1 MNGTMRTIEARKEVL
16 VASGSIGSPKLLM
29 LSGIGNTAELH
40 ANGISPIADLPAVGR
55 NLQDHALI
63 IGVVFAYQGKM
74 PPFSPASNAGEVAAF
89 LCSSHSRRDP
99 DIEIVTGEYPA
110 VTPQLRERYGA
121 LPPDA
126 FTLAVACTKP
136 TGRGTIRLTDGDWRS
151 PPAIDGPYLKTD
163 HDLAVTLEAI
173 EMARQLGNDRNFD
186 AIRSKELVPGQKLD
200 KETLMDFARN
210 GAIGFAHVSGTCSM
224 GTGDNAVVDAQL
236 QVRGVTGLRVCDLS
250 VIPNIPSGPTNAVAN
265 VIGSKAADMIVE

>member
-1 MNGTMRTIEARKEVL
+1 
-16 VASGSIGSPKLLM
+16 
-29 LSGIGNTAELH
+29 
-40 ANGISPIADLPAVGR
+40 
-55 NLQDHALI
+55 
-63 IGVVFAYQGKM
+63 M

-173 EMARQLGNDRNFD
+173 EMARKTTEMGPDPEDELLGARVRAPGLREGDEEVAVGGGVRLAAHPLAHGYHPD
-186 AIRSKELVPGQKLD
+186 AIDFMPVIQLRTPAKRKPDASLVNVELYSCREKAFNHKSQKNFN
-200 KETLMDFARN
+200 K
-210 GAIGFAHVSGTCSM
+210 
-224 GTGDNAVVDAQL
+224 
-236 QVRGVTGLRVCDLS
+236 
-250 VIPNIPSGPTNAVAN
+250 
-265 VIGSKAADMIVE
+265 